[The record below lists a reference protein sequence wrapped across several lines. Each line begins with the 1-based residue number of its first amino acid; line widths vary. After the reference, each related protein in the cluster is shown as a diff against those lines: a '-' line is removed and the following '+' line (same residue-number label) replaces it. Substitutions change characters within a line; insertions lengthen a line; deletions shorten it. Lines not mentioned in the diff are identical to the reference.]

1 MAVAA
6 RHASTRSRPASALQP
21 HVSPL
26 RRLGY
31 CIERTARTS
40 TSCGDKGEGAKV
52 RGCEGARC
60 EVVWCEGV
68 RGAKVCG
75 ARVHGAGPRLWHG
88 CVLRAECRAQLRRHR
103 RLLALCREGY
113 LLR

>member
-1 MAVAA
+1 MRV
-6 RHASTRSRPASALQP
+6 
-21 HVSPL
+21 
-26 RRLGY
+26 RR
-31 CIERTARTS
+31 
-40 TSCGDKGEGAKV
+40 
-52 RGCEGARC
+52 CEGARVHGAI

-75 ARVHGAGPRLWHG
+75 ARVHGAGPRLWYG